1 MTKTQALA
9 LVAGIP
15 LTFAIPWLGI
25 GLVGL
30 AFIMGGSERRREWL
44 LFHRDFSNMGSVCWV
59 INRLVMSDA
68 HVIAS
73 LTDGWVL
80 IGEYETQEEA
90 VSDGESICG
99 PGRVH
104 VTAFETDTA
113 SVPV

>member
-1 MTKTQALA
+1 MTNTQALA

-44 LFHRDFSNMGSVCWV
+44 LFHRDFVNVGSVCWV
-59 INRLVMSDA
+59 IRKLAMGDYVREA
-68 HVIAS
+68 I
-73 LTDGWVL
+73 TGQWVL

-90 VSDGESICG
+90 VSDGEAICG

-104 VTAFETDTA
+104 VTALDTDTA